1 MKRGTGGAPCDTHA
15 AGPEMEHRMSG
26 IPVAAL
32 LSAMLFAPF
41 AAAQDAQTDE
51 QSERAE
57 RFARLRRNAVR
68 LIEAFDRLG
77 PWEEHYDYM
86 IDAVEKVYERNGWTS
101 EPDLFSL
108 EFVRE
113 VESLPPTAFQKR
125 FQAMMQIVSDRYL
138 LDEQQERRL
147 GGIMARESTAFFLKH
162 SDRILEYAVDVI
174 ETRAAGEAVTAEKVA
189 RWVELAGPVFDDAQR
204 MFNRTAEQFS
214 QTLDPEQRRLVQRDL
229 DAANRRMKRI
239 GELRVQWQ
247 RGDWQPSDWGIET
260 DPIQLAAEQ
269 RAAGKARADQP
280 EKSGEKT
287 TDARGEPEKREAD
300 AARELAS
307 TDNDL
312 WAQYVRSFIR
322 KYRLNDGQQQR
333 AWLIQADEKELREA
347 LRRRN
352 AKQNT
357 DLNRATSR
365 AAALELTPRQR
376 ATLDRLFEQMKRRLE
391 RLPTRSQRKNADTG
405 KLDPPKPP
413 KAEQRQDNGP

>member
-1 MKRGTGGAPCDTHA
+1 MKRGAGGAPCVAHA

-51 QSERAE
+51 QSERAD

-68 LIEAFDRLG
+68 LIEAFDQLG

-101 EPDLFSL
+101 EPDRFSL
-108 EFVRE
+108 EVVRE
-113 VESLPPTAFQKR
+113 VESLPPTAFQER

-147 GGIMARESTAFFLKH
+147 GRTMARESTAFFLKH
-162 SDRILEYAVDVI
+162 SDRILEYAVDAI
-174 ETRAAGEAVTAEKVA
+174 ETRAAGEAITAEKVA
-189 RWVELAGPVFDDAQR
+189 RWVELAGPVFDDAQHV
-204 MFNRTAEQFS
+204 FNRTAAQFS
-214 QTLDPEQRRLVQRDL
+214 KSLDPEQRRLVQRDL

-260 DPIQLAAEQ
+260 DPIQLAGEQ
-269 RAAGKARADQP
+269 RAAGKARADKP
-280 EKSGEKT
+280 EKTGGKT
-287 TDARGEPEKREAD
+287 ASARGEPAKPAED
-300 AARELAS
+300 AAHDFAS
-307 TDNDL
+307 ADNDL

-322 KYRLNDGQQQR
+322 KYHLNDGQQQR
-333 AWLIQADEKELREA
+333 AWAIHADVKERRDA
-347 LRRRN
+347 LRRRF
-352 AKQNT
+352 AKLNT
-357 DLNRATSR
+357 AQDRATSR
-365 AAALELTPRQR
+365 AATLELTPRQR

-391 RLPTRSQRKNADTG
+391 RLPTRAQRKNADTG
-405 KLDPPKPP
+405 KLDSRKPE
-413 KAEQRQDNGP
+413 KADQRQDNGP